1 MHRDR
6 ACDEL
11 RSAEAEKGVIREENY
26 HVRCVTQ
33 SGFHSLGEV
42 GS

>member
-1 MHRDR
+1 MHCDR
-6 ACDEL
+6 AYEEL
-11 RSAEAEKGVIREENY
+11 RSAKAEKGVIREENY

-33 SGFHSLGEV
+33 SGFYSLGEV